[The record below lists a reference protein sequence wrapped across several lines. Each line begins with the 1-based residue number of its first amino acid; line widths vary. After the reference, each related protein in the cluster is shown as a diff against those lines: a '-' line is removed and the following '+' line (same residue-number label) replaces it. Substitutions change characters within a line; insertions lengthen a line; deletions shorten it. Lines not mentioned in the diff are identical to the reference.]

1 MYGLDFPRVRH
12 TYAILVK
19 GHVNIKP
26 TLIQKWGQWFTET
39 GSAFNLYFFHIKS
52 KWPLSGHKLIQPDYQ
67 ILVAPVTKSS
77 YSGYQIAVLW
87 LPNPTTPVIKSYYS
101 SYKIQLGKPS

>member
-1 MYGLDFPRVRH
+1 MDGLDILRFRI
-12 TYAILVK
+12 TYPSLVK
-19 GHVNIKP
+19 GHVNIKSK
-26 TLIQKWGQWFTET
+26 LIQKWFTET
-39 GSAFNLYFFHIKS
+39 GSDFTLYFFHIKS
-52 KWPLSGHKLIQPDYQ
+52 KWPLSGHKLLQPDYQ